1 MPNWAGV
8 ALPERE
14 AICVPQGTSG
24 TCPPLVPVA
33 PVSPEEYYC
42 LLVSRLGGTG
52 GSHARSSKVT
62 RQKGEVMAPSDEYR
76 ERSLVM
82 VLLDLA
88 RFTSVIAELSLR
100 ETTELLD
107 EFYRAADEVVVQGG
121 GRVVKF
127 VGDACL
133 AAFEPSA
140 VLLALEAVD
149 AVGERVAN
157 IGVSRGVT
165 LEVGA
170 NVHMANVAEVS
181 LASGAVAELVG
192 IGVVHTYRM
201 GGGPGVRISEPVYR
215 KLPSAD
221 RTPWR
226 KHQPPAV
233 YRLEAR

>member
-1 MPNWAGV
+1 
-8 ALPERE
+8 
-14 AICVPQGTSG
+14 
-24 TCPPLVPVA
+24 
-33 PVSPEEYYC
+33 VSLDEYC
-42 LLVSRLGGTG
+42 WLLVSRLGGTG
-52 GSHARSSKVT
+52 GSHARSSKET
-62 RQKGEVMAPSDEYR
+62 RQKGEAVAPSGEYR

-107 EFYRAADEVVVQGG
+107 EFYRAADEVVVGAG

-127 VGDACL
+127 VGDGCL
-133 AAFEPSA
+133 AAFEPSD
-140 VLLALEAVD
+140 VLPALEAVD
-149 AVGERVAN
+149 AVGVRVAD
-157 IGVSRGVT
+157 IGATRGVT
-165 LEVGA
+165 LELGA
-170 NVHMANVAEVS
+170 NVHVANVAEVS
-181 LASGAVAELVG
+181 LGSSAVAELVG

-215 KLPSAD
+215 KLPSAN

-233 YRLEAR
+233 YRRETR